1 MRLAFVLVCL
11 VWTSACETF
20 EFYRQA
26 AAGQM
31 SILTRREAISKLIA
45 APDTAPA
52 LRERLEKVRQ
62 ILRFARDRLALDA
75 RGRYA
80 SYVRIQGDYVVWNV
94 FAAPEFAT
102 KPTQWCYPLI
112 GCASYRGYFDRMDAT
127 RYAQRLAAT
136 QHDTVVGG
144 VAAYSTL
151 GWFEDPVLSTFI
163 DWPDAELA
171 GLIFHELAH
180 GRLFVPGDTAFDEAF
195 ASFVERRGV
204 TEWLA
209 ASGDRAQIERM
220 DRRWHESDRFVSF
233 LLAWRDELQRLYD
246 QPYNDDAR
254 RLLKFDL
261 LDDLETCYRS
271 NRAAFGDQDWFFRKM
286 PNNAHFVPLAAYNEL
301 IAGFDALFREADGEW
316 HVFFVRAREIGRLPI
331 DERTAEL
338 EHLGAGLRT
347 ADVATNAPVTCEAL
361 RF

>member
-1 MRLAFVLVCL
+1 MRIALVLACL
-11 VWTSACETF
+11 LWTSACETF

-26 AAGQM
+26 VAGQM
-31 SILTRREAISKLIA
+31 TILSRREAIAKLIA

-62 ILRFARDRLALDA
+62 ILRFARDHLALDTG
-75 RGRYA
+75 GRYE
-80 SYVRIQGDYVVWNV
+80 SYVRIQGDFVVWNV
-94 FAAPEFAT
+94 FATPEFAT
-102 KPTQWCYPLI
+102 RPTQWCYPLI
-112 GCASYRGYFDRMDAT
+112 GCASYRGYFDRTNAT

-136 QHDTVVGG
+136 QHDTAVGG

-151 GWFEDPVLSTFI
+151 GWFDDPVLSTFV
-163 DWPDAELA
+163 DWSDAELA

-180 GRLFVPGDTAFDEAF
+180 ARLFVAGDTAFDEAF

-204 TEWLA
+204 AEWLA
-209 ASGDRAQIERM
+209 ANGDDAQIERT
-220 DRRWHESDRFVSF
+220 DRRWRESDRFVAF

-261 LDDLETCYRS
+261 LSALETCYRA
-271 NRAAFGDQDWFFRKM
+271 NRASFGDQDWFFSRM
-286 PNNAHFVPLAAYNEL
+286 PNNARFVPLAAYNEL
-301 IAGFDALFREADGEW
+301 IAGFDAVFRQGDGDW
-316 HVFFVRAREIGRLPI
+316 PVFYARARDLGRLPM
-331 DERTAEL
+331 DERTADLKRRGAEL
-338 EHLGAGLRT
+338 RSVDDAS
-347 ADVATNAPVTCEAL
+347 NAPIACEAL